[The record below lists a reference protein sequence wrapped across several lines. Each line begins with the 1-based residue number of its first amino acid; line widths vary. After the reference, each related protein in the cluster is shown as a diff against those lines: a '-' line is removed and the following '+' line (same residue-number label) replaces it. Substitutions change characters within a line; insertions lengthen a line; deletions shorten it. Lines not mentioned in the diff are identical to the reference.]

1 MHLSSWPFA
10 FGTIQ
15 KVTRTVMLWLARL
28 QSGCEHVSFDP
39 HVTKAF
45 GRLQAMPE
53 FAAAFSIPVEY
64 GGPFVTNWS
73 GRWMGAQI
81 SVVED
86 VRLVESLDVTA
97 LFMASFM
104 SSRIAC
110 SAQAT
115 HICTM
120 LPDPHK
126 FTYSEAEAV
135 LAIQHTYDQATE
147 LLDRH
152 VAGPALKKAKC
163 DAEEA
168 LSFPLPTAP

>member
-1 MHLSSWPFA
+1 
-10 FGTIQ
+10 
-15 KVTRTVMLWLARL
+15 MLWLARL

-64 GGPFVTNWS
+64 GGRFVTNWS

-86 VRLVESLDVTA
+86 DPPVNSLDVTA

-115 HICTM
+115 TICAM
-120 LPDPHK
+120 LPDPDK
-126 FTYSEAEAV
+126 FIYSEAEAV
-135 LAIQHTYDQATE
+135 FAIQQTFDQATE
-147 LLDRH
+147 LLDQH

-163 DAEEA
+163 EAEEA
-168 LSFPLPTAP
+168 LTVP